1 MADAGDIVVDFFV
14 CFFVCFSEYATGY
27 YADQEKKSLGIQ
39 PDLTQNAVV
48 IGVGGGGGGG
58 GASTS
63 TMTTTTTPAYCE
75 YTYSEPTSASAKS
88 GALTPVRLLFLFFVC
103 ISA

>member
-58 GASTS
+58 ASTS